1 MEEIIKTEDQSQ
13 DQNYKPLFD
22 EEEGF
27 TETELSGVDDEKANR
42 KMAFLYAAFFC
53 VD

>member
-22 EEEGF
+22 EEKDF
-27 TETELSGVDDEKANR
+27 SETELSGVDDEKPDETKEGDR
-42 KMAFLYAAFFC
+42 GK
-53 VD
+53 D